1 MKIEP
6 QYLALKYAYLPIIK
20 KHITFK
26 IILFAHLPFSFHTYN
41 EIILKKYIRINYIY
55 SDIFYNTKNNKNNVI
70 KGKNMRYNDQ
80 TLNPEL
86 VDSEII
92 PNIDDV
98 DKGKD
103 KQEKAIKAHV
113 VRRNVEDYLERKAL
127 ERSLKE
133 VFDDDYLLD

>member
-1 MKIEP
+1 
-6 QYLALKYAYLPIIK
+6 
-20 KHITFK
+20 
-26 IILFAHLPFSFHTYN
+26 
-41 EIILKKYIRINYIY
+41 
-55 SDIFYNTKNNKNNVI
+55 
-70 KGKNMRYNDQ
+70 MRYNDQ